1 MRAKARYNDVMD
13 RFGVSHS
20 RDEETWEAKVAWFQ
34 SLTPEER
41 YETWEAFMELVL
53 AANPKLIEGK
63 DAKPVPG
70 RIQVLELPRG

>member
-1 MRAKARYNDVMD
+1 
-13 RFGVSHS
+13 
-20 RDEETWEAKVAWFQ
+20 
-34 SLTPEER
+34 LTPEER

-53 AANPKLIEGK
+53 ASNPKLIAGK